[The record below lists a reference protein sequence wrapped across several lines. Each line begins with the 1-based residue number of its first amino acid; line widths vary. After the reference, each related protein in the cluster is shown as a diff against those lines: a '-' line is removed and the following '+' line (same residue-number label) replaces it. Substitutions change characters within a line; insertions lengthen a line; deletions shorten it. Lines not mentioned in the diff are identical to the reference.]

1 MVNTYVQIIGVP
13 LATIWCSGVNW
24 GADGAAHKAT
34 TSVTLPRIIQGPGLL
49 STIGGSLHTKSSN
62 TKGDGRGEMSDMA
75 QRDRIRMDL
84 GHEPLVS
91 AGSMIGGTPC

>member
-13 LATIWCSGVNW
+13 LATIWCSEMNW
-24 GADGAAHKAT
+24 SADGAAPKVM
-34 TSVTLPRIIQGPGLL
+34 TSVTLPRFIHGPDL
-49 STIGGSLHTKSSN
+49 SSTAGRSLHTESSN
-62 TKGDGRGEMSDMA
+62 TKGDEREEISDMA

-91 AGSMIGGTPC
+91 VGSMIGGTPC